1 LVLVRIGDVL
11 NSIAVRLLALVNLR
25 WLGSRRVLAY
35 SRILAFASAVSVCFI
50 FREAMGP
57 IGSDF
62 LAFWSA
68 GRMAVAG
75 HAAGVYDPQMLAAVQ
90 AQVGRVDVFPFVNP
104 PPLLLAVW
112 PFGWLEYPA
121 AWIAWVGISYAIW
134 LTTTRKLYP
143 SLAWPIAAFP
153 GALVAAWHA
162 QTGFLTSAI
171 QAGAAN
177 WLRDKPL
184 RAGFCIGALIV
195 KPHLAVLI
203 PVALVAGRHWRA
215 VGGAVAA
222 MLGLLALAWLA
233 FGTSTML
240 AYRQSWAVSENLLHT
255 GDAAFFLRQS
265 TVYAM
270 VWVVASAPAAAY
282 VQTACTLGAGIVTWR
297 CWARQGPL
305 ESKLALLFAATPLAT
320 PYLFNYDLPFMIVPI
335 CWLVVHWQTG
345 FAWRKPILLALY
357 FAPLVTRAMALPLGI
372 NPMPLVAAA
381 MVWMI
386 WGELHSGADALPKG
400 DVHSL

>member
-1 LVLVRIGDVL
+1 MLK
-11 NSIAVRLLALVNLR
+11 NIAVRLLDLVNLR
-25 WLGSRRVLAY
+25 WVGRSRVLAY

-57 IGSDF
+57 TGSDF

-75 HAAGVYDPQMLAAVQ
+75 HAAGAYDPQLLGAVQ

-121 AWIAWVGISYAIW
+121 AWIAWVGVSYAFW
-134 LTTTRKLYP
+134 LTTTRRLYP
-143 SLAWPIAAFP
+143 SLAWPIAAYP

-162 QTGFLTSAI
+162 QTGFLTSAL

-177 WLRDKPL
+177 WLRDRPM

-195 KPHLAVLI
+195 KPHLAVLL

-222 MLGLLALAWLA
+222 VLGLLALAWLA
-233 FGTSTML
+233 FGTPTML
-240 AYRQSWAVSENLLHT
+240 AYRQSWTVSEFLLRT
-255 GDAAFFLRQS
+255 GDTAFFLRQS

-270 VWVVASAPAAAY
+270 VRVVASAGAAAF
-282 VQTACTLGAGIVTWR
+282 VQAACTLGAGIVTWR
-297 CWARQGPL
+297 CWAGQGPL
-305 ESKLALLFAATPLAT
+305 EGKLALLFAATPLAT
-320 PYLFNYDLPFMIVPI
+320 PYLFNYDLPFMIVPT
-335 CWLVVHWQTG
+335 CWLGLHWQRG
-345 FAWRKPILLALY
+345 LAWRKPILLALY
-357 FAPLVTRAMALPLGI
+357 VAPLVTRSMALPLGI

-386 WGELHSGADALPKG
+386 WSELRSSADALPES

>member
-1 LVLVRIGDVL
+1 
-11 NSIAVRLLALVNLR
+11 
-25 WLGSRRVLAY
+25 
-35 SRILAFASAVSVCFI
+35 
-50 FREAMGP
+50 
-57 IGSDF
+57 
-62 LAFWSA
+62 
-68 GRMAVAG
+68 
-75 HAAGVYDPQMLAAVQ
+75 
-90 AQVGRVDVFPFVNP
+90 
-104 PPLLLAVW
+104 
-112 PFGWLEYPA
+112 
-121 AWIAWVGISYAIW
+121 
-134 LTTTRKLYP
+134 
-143 SLAWPIAAFP
+143 
-153 GALVAAWHA
+153 
-162 QTGFLTSAI
+162 
-171 QAGAAN
+171 
-177 WLRDKPL
+177 
-184 RAGFCIGALIV
+184 
-195 KPHLAVLI
+195 
-203 PVALVAGRHWRA
+203 
-215 VGGAVAA
+215 
-222 MLGLLALAWLA
+222 
-233 FGTSTML
+233 ML

-282 VQTACTLGAGIVTWR
+282 VQAACTLGAGIVTWR